1 MAINFQSDRGM
12 ARQRHVVERARGSY
26 QRRLRAMACA
36 GLAGL
41 LVSPLLTAAAGAE
54 ESKYQKARREHP
66 DLFKLYYDETV
77 MAYCGMLTPESEVG
91 FRLERDALL
100 AVDPLEAEALRAL
113 RVASDMAADYAY
125 QDYGLNGQKRWCKTE
140 GIEAYNRFMTR
151 FRAEPPRSGTLGG
164 PGVQN
169 GTETQSE

>member
-1 MAINFQSDRGM
+1 MSGMTPNFRSE
-12 ARQRHVVERARGSY
+12 QRVERLHRTEPARGSY

-36 GLAGL
+36 GLASFVL
-41 LVSPLLTAAAGAE
+41 SLLLTIPGSAE
-54 ESKYQKARREHP
+54 ESKYQRARREHP

-77 MAYCGMLTPESEVG
+77 MAYCGLLTPESEAG

-100 AVDPLEAEALRAL
+100 AVDPLEDEALRIL

-125 QDYGLNGQKRWCKTE
+125 QDYGLNGQKRWCKAQ
-140 GIEAYNRFMTR
+140 GLEAYNRFVNR
-151 FRAEPPRSGTLGG
+151 YRAESP
-164 PGVQN
+164 